1 MDLYDWLLFLH
12 VLSAFFAVGAL
23 TALWGLILGT
33 RGTAPLLDQRSAMT
47 YGRTAG
53 ILVGVGMMGTIIFGV
68 WLAIHHDAYQ
78 VWDGWILASLV
89 LWAIGGWAGGQ
100 AGRAFESGPGGR
112 ARGRDPLPDDQQRR
126 RGDHPRAHDLEAG
139 CLRCFAAIR
148 PDSVNL
154 PLFLHVLGAMLLVG
168 TLLGVTLVTV
178 LGWRSPDNAPG
189 LRASA

>member
-33 RGTAPLLDQRSAMT
+33 RGATPMLDARSAMT

-53 ILVGVGMMGTIIFGV
+53 ILVGVGMMGAIIFGV
-68 WLAIHHDAYQ
+68 WLAIHEEAYQ

-100 AGRAFESGPGGR
+100 AGRAFEIGPDGR
-112 ARGRDPLPDDQQRR
+112 A
-126 RGDHPRAHDLEAG
+126 AG
-139 CLRCFAAIR
+139 IR
-148 PDSVNL
+148 FLTINSVA
-154 PLFLHVLGAMLLVG
+154 VLIILVLMIWKPGA
-168 TLLGVTLVTV
+168 
-178 LGWRSPDNAPG
+178 
-189 LRASA
+189 